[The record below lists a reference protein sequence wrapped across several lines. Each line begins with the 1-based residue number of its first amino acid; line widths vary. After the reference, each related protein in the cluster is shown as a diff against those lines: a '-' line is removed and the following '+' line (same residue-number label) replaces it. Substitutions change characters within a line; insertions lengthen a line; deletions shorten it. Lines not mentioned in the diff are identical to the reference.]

1 MSNIIK
7 FIANNNE
14 QHELLHLA
22 LQHKRNIGDGDT
34 LTNNATSDTAKAKKQ
49 CQSTMIDSI
58 NNYNTT
64 PVHQIP
70 TLIDIP
76 VNVSSSFV
84 NMETENV
91 KCKDKKIHGVP
102 SDISLVNN
110 YKTKQQQTS
119 LLDNDINKHEMRNRK
134 SNEATEKNTVDTCV
148 DRKPMA

>member
-1 MSNIIK
+1 
-7 FIANNNE
+7 
-14 QHELLHLA
+14 
-22 LQHKRNIGDGDT
+22 
-34 LTNNATSDTAKAKKQ
+34 
-49 CQSTMIDSI
+49 MIDSI
-58 NNYNTT
+58 NNYNAT

-76 VNVSSSFV
+76 VNVSLSFV